1 MDKIKWQGFL
11 LTTADIKRSRDFYE
25 NVLNLEVISAV
36 EDMIEFEDGFTLYD
50 KDAYIKIVAGDQ
62 AERATGRHLK
72 VTSQPNNFQLY
83 FEVENLD
90 DWVKKI
96 TSALGIEVIHDA
108 FEYNWGQKVF
118 RFYDYD
124 KHIVEVSE
132 SIQSVFDRLY
142 AQGLILSEIA
152 ERFGDSI
159 ETIQKQFPKQ

>member
-1 MDKIKWQGFL
+1 MNKIKWQGFL

-25 NVLNLEVISAV
+25 NVLGLEVISAV

-83 FEVENLD
+83 FEVENLE

-96 TSALGIEVIHDA
+96 TSDPGIEVIHDA
-108 FEYNWGQKVF
+108 L
-118 RFYDYD
+118 RAT
-124 KHIVEVSE
+124 S
-132 SIQSVFDRLY
+132 R
-142 AQGLILSEIA
+142 
-152 ERFGDSI
+152 ERRVM
-159 ETIQKQFPKQ
+159 